1 MSTIAIVVIV
11 LAVAGGIT
19 YLLMKKGKIQDA
31 NNNNIPDA
39 IEEKVEEVKAVVKET
54 KVRAK
59 RVAEEAK
66 DVVAAVK
73 EVGKQASQVAKATTN
88 SEARKGR
95 KPSPKKK

>member
-19 YLLMKKGKIQDA
+19 YLLMKKGKIKDT

-39 IEEKVEEVKAVVKET
+39 IEEKVEEIKVVVKET
-54 KVRAK
+54 KVRAQ
-59 RVAEEAK
+59 RVAEETK

-73 EVGKQASQVAKATTN
+73 EVGKQVSQVAKAVKST
-88 SEARKGR
+88 EARKGR
-95 KPSPKKK
+95 KPAAKK

>member
-1 MSTIAIVVIV
+1 MSTLVLVVV
-11 LAVAGGIT
+11 TLAVAGAIT
-19 YLLMKKGKIQDA
+19 YILMKKGTIADA

-39 IEEKVEEVKAVVKET
+39 IEEKVEEVKEVVKET
-54 KVRAK
+54 KIRAK

-73 EVGKQASQVAKATTN
+73 EVGKQASQVVKATTN

-95 KPSPKKK
+95 KPTPKK

>member
-11 LAVAGGIT
+11 LAAAGGIT

-39 IEEKVEEVKAVVKET
+39 IEEKVAEVKAVVKET

-73 EVGKQASQVAKATTN
+73 EVGKQASQVAKATKS

-95 KPSPKKK
+95 KPAAKK

>member
-19 YLLMKKGKIQDA
+19 YLLMKKGKIKDT

-39 IEEKVEEVKAVVKET
+39 IEEKVEEVKVVVKET
-54 KVRAK
+54 KVRVQ
-59 RVAEEAK
+59 RVAEETK

-73 EVGKQASQVAKATTN
+73 EVGKQASQVAKAAKS

-95 KPSPKKK
+95 KPAAKK

>member
-19 YLLMKKGKIQDA
+19 YLLMKKGKIKDT

-39 IEEKVEEVKAVVKET
+39 IEEKVEEVKEVVKET
-54 KVRAK
+54 KIRAK

-95 KPSPKKK
+95 KPAPKK

>member
-11 LAVAGGIT
+11 LAVAGGVT
-19 YLLMKKGKIQDA
+19 YLLMKKGKIADA

-39 IEEKVEEVKAVVKET
+39 IEEKVEEVKEVVKET

-73 EVGKQASQVAKATTN
+73 EVGKQASQVVKATKS

-95 KPSPKKK
+95 KPAAKK

>member
-19 YLLMKKGKIQDA
+19 YLLMKKGKIADA

-95 KPSPKKK
+95 KPSAKKK

>member
-19 YLLMKKGKIQDA
+19 YLLMKKGKIADA

-39 IEEKVEEVKAVVKET
+39 IEEKVEEVKEVVKET
-54 KVRAK
+54 KIRAK

-73 EVGKQASQVAKATTN
+73 EVGKQVSQVAKATKT

-95 KPSPKKK
+95 KPAPKK

>member
-1 MSTIAIVVIV
+1 MNTIAIVVIV
-11 LAVAGGIT
+11 LAVAAGIT
-19 YLLMKKGKIQDA
+19 YLLMKKGKIADA

-54 KVRAK
+54 KVRVK

>member
-19 YLLMKKGKIQDA
+19 YLLMKKGKIADA

-39 IEEKVEEVKAVVKET
+39 IEEKVEEVKEVVKET
-54 KVRAK
+54 KIRAK

-73 EVGKQASQVAKATTN
+73 EVGKQASQVVKAVKST
-88 SEARKGR
+88 EARKGR
-95 KPSPKKK
+95 KPAAKK

>member
-19 YLLMKKGKIQDA
+19 YLLMKKGKIKDT

-39 IEEKVEEVKAVVKET
+39 IEEKVEEIKVVVKET
-54 KVRAK
+54 KVRAQ
-59 RVAEEAK
+59 RVAEETK

-73 EVGKQASQVAKATTN
+73 EVGKQASQVAKAAKS

-95 KPSPKKK
+95 KPAAKK